1 MTLIIMEQPCTCLI
15 PPKFLKCLHG
25 LSLTFLRLAN
35 LQTLKQRD
43 SNSAGH
49 QVYSLPTCSN
59 NGWQVNNQHSSV
71 LFKKDET
78 QKLQVKLKN
87 VTTVNTSIFF
97 FFNSL

>member
-1 MTLIIMEQPCTCLI
+1 MTSIIMEQPCTCLI

-25 LSLTFLRLAN
+25 LSLTFLRLATN
-35 LQTLKQRD
+35 KLLKMREREI

-71 LFKKDET
+71 LFKR
-78 QKLQVKLKN
+78 
-87 VTTVNTSIFF
+87 
-97 FFNSL
+97 